1 MPTIQMKLDEAKLR
15 LTLKSVNLL
24 GKKAREAAMSELG
37 ATAIQMLGEA
47 TKKLREN
54 GSVSTSFL
62 VNSGKVKKYKTHY
75 TVGYSAS
82 YAYIVEF
89 GRKIGTM
96 PPVSAL
102 IPWVKKKLRINNP
115 KQQKQVAFLVARSIM
130 QNGIKPKPFFYPAY
144 EKALKGIS
152 GRIINAVNK
161 ALR

>member
-1 MPTIQMKLDEAKLR
+1 MPIIQMKLDEAKLR

-24 GKKAREAAMSELG
+24 GRKAREAAMSELG
-37 ATAIQMLGEA
+37 ATAIQMLGDA

-96 PPVSAL
+96 PPVNAL
-102 IPWVKKKLRINNP
+102 IPWVKKKLRINDP
-115 KQQKQVAFLVARSIM
+115 RQQKQVAFLVARSIK

-144 EKALKGIS
+144 EKAIKGIS
-152 GRIINAVNK
+152 GRIINAVNN

>member
-1 MPTIQMKLDEAKLR
+1 MKLDEAKLK

-24 GKKAREAAMSELG
+24 GKKAREAAMNELG
-37 ATAIQMLGEA
+37 ATAIQMLGESA
-47 TKKLREN
+47 KKLRDN
-54 GSVSTSFL
+54 GSVATSFL
-62 VNSGKVKKYKTHY
+62 VNSGKVKKYDKGY

-102 IPWVKKKLRINNP
+102 IPWVKKKLRINKP
-115 KQQKQVAFLVARSIM
+115 KQQKQVAFLIARSIM
-130 QNGIKPKPFFYPAY
+130 HNGIKPKPFFYPAY
-144 EKALKGIS
+144 EKVIKGIA
-152 GRIINAVNK
+152 GRIINAVNN

>member
-1 MPTIQMKLDEAKLR
+1 MKLDEAKLR
-15 LTLKSVNLL
+15 LTLKSVNFL

-37 ATAIQMLGEA
+37 ATAIQMLGDA

-102 IPWVKKKLRINNP
+102 IPWVKKKLRINDP
-115 KQQKQVAFLVARSIM
+115 KQQKQVAFLVARSIKH
-130 QNGIKPKPFFYPAY
+130 NGIKPKPFFYPAY
-144 EKALKGIS
+144 EKAIKGIS

>member
-1 MPTIQMKLDEAKLR
+1 MKLDEAKLK

-24 GKKAREAAMSELG
+24 GRKAREAAMNELG
-37 ATAIQMLGEA
+37 ATAIQMLGESS
-47 TKKLREN
+47 KKLRDN
-54 GSVSTSFL
+54 GSIATSFL
-62 VNSGKVKKYKTHY
+62 VNSGKVKKYDKGY

-102 IPWVKKKLRINNP
+102 IPWVKKKLRINDP

-144 EKALKGIS
+144 DKAIKGIS
-152 GRIINAVNK
+152 GRIINAVNN

>member
-1 MPTIQMKLDEAKLR
+1 MKLDEAKLK

-24 GKKAREAAMSELG
+24 GRKAREAAMNELG
-37 ATAIQMLGEA
+37 ATAIQMLGESS
-47 TKKLREN
+47 N
-54 GSVSTSFL
+54 
-62 VNSGKVKKYKTHY
+62 KYKTHY

-102 IPWVKKKLRINNP
+102 IPWVKKKLRINKP
-115 KQQKQVAFLVARSIM
+115 KQQKQVAFLIARSIM

-144 EKALKGIS
+144 EKAIKGIS
-152 GRIINAVNK
+152 GRIINAVNN